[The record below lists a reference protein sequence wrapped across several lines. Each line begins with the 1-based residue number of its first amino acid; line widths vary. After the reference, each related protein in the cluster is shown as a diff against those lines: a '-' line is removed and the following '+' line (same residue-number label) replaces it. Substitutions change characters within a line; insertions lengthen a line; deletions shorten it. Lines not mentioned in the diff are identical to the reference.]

1 MDWEFLTNTNNTGNL
16 TLTSPWAIQEGTH
29 LNKTGFK
36 FVDPH
41 GGGGIIIF
49 RFYKARF
56 KEKAL

>member
-1 MDWEFLTNTNNTGNL
+1 
-16 TLTSPWAIQEGTH
+16 LTSPWAIQEGTH